1 MTSTALAIKA
11 STDVDLPDPI
21 AIRDAGYVVFWANS
35 LRSANTR
42 AAYLKDLAQFRAYLT
57 AGGADLLAVVRAHID
72 TYVQGL
78 DLAPSTVKRKIAS
91 LSSFYTYL
99 VREGVIENSPVA
111 NVVRPKVD
119 KPQELGVEAAQV
131 GELLKLAKT
140 EGPRAYAL
148 AVLLATTGMRISE
161 ALNADVEDLSVVR
174 GRRVL
179 FITRK
184 GGKGQRI
191 ALAPATVQALD
202 LYLAGRTTGPIFV
215 TRQGNHYDRHNAG
228 RLLNGLAQRAGIE
241 GGFHPHT
248 IRHTVVTELLE
259 AGEPLHKVQDL
270 LGHSSSDTTQ
280 GYNTARHQLDD
291 GLSRTMERLLGL

>member
-1 MTSTALAIKA
+1 MTSTELVIKPDTDIDLSDPSAL
-11 STDVDLPDPI
+11 
-21 AIRDAGYVVFWANS
+21 RDAGYVIAWSNS

-42 AAYLKDLAQFRAYLT
+42 SAYMKDLAQFRAYLT
-57 AGGADLLAVVRAHID
+57 ANQVDLLTVVRADVD
-72 TYVQGL
+72 TYVRSL
-78 DLAPSTVKRKIAS
+78 TLAPSTVKRKIAA

-99 VREGVIENSPVA
+99 VREDVIENSPVA

-131 GELLKLAKT
+131 GELLRLARK

-161 ALNADVEDLSVVR
+161 ALQADVEDLQVVR
-174 GRRVL
+174 GRRTL

-191 ALAPATVQALD
+191 ALAPATIEAID
-202 LYLAGRTTGPIFV
+202 TYLAGRTSGAIFV

-228 RLLNGLAQRAGIE
+228 RLLNSLAARAGIE

-259 AGEPLHKVQDL
+259 AGAPLHKVQDL
-270 LGHSSSDTTQ
+270 LGHASSDTTQ
-280 GYNTARHQLDD
+280 GYNTARNQLDD